1 MLKFKKVKNLDI
13 WTAENVVGD
22 SFEIIKDTC
31 DGMYVV
37 YFKGDKCAV
46 AGTLVTANMAIQEE
60 KILNKKL
67 QLDIVNKWIE
77 DSKILELYYDLY
89 LAKK

>member
-22 SFEIIKDTC
+22 SFEIIKDTF

-37 YFKGDKCAV
+37 YFNGDKCAV
-46 AGTLVTANMAIQEE
+46 AKTLKT
-60 KILNKKL
+60 
-67 QLDIVNKWIE
+67 
-77 DSKILELYYDLY
+77 
-89 LAKK
+89 AKKYADEINA

>member
-37 YFKGDKCAV
+37 YFNGDKCAV
-46 AGTLVTANMAIQEE
+46 AGTLVTA
-60 KILNKKL
+60 KKYANE
-67 QLDIVNKWIE
+67 INV
-77 DSKILELYYDLY
+77 
-89 LAKK
+89 